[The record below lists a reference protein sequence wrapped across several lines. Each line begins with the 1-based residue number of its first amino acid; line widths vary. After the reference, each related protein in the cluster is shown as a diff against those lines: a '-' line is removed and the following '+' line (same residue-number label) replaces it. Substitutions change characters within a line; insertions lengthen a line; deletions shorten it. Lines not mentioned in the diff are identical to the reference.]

1 VKKIAAVIVLLIL
14 GILTP
19 IGGFLLYY
27 SGATDDPAFFES
39 DIQRFEEA
47 DRTAPPA
54 PGAIVFVGSSSIR
67 LWRSLEEDMAP
78 LRVVNRGFGGSQ
90 LSHVIHNASR
100 IIVPYAPRAVVIYAG
115 DNDLA
120 SSTGKDADRVVADYR
135 ALVSQLRGAL
145 PDVEIYYLSIK
156 PSKLRW
162 DRWPE
167 MSRANEAIA
176 ALCDSDAR
184 LHFVDVSTPLLGS
197 DGRPRNDVFIF
208 DGLHLNAKGYA
219 AWAAVVAPLLRSRF
233 PTPGLGS

>member
-39 DIQRFEEA
+39 EIQHFEEA
-47 DRTAPPA
+47 DRTTPPA
-54 PGAIVFVGSSSIR
+54 PGGIVFVGSSSIR

-100 IIVPYAPRAVVIYAG
+100 IIVAYAPRAVVVYAG

-120 SSTGKDADRVVADYR
+120 SNTGKDADRVVADYR
-135 ALVSQLRGAL
+135 SLVSQLRGAL
-145 PDVEIYYLSIK
+145 PNLEIYYLSIK

-176 ALCDSDAR
+176 ALCDDDPR
-184 LHFVDVSTPLLGS
+184 LHYVDVSTPLLGP

-208 DGLHLNAKGYA
+208 DGLHLNANGYA
-219 AWAAVVAPLLRSRF
+219 AWTAVVAPLLRSQSPALR
-233 PTPGLGS
+233 LGR